1 MRKPIIYSSCL
12 VFLITTSIPW
22 AQQAPPLVAPT
33 EALSPADEMKGFKLP
48 KGYVVQLVASE
59 PDIFKPMNLSF
70 DYKGRIWIT
79 DSLEYPYAAKDGT
92 KPRDS
97 VKILS
102 NIGPDG
108 KAQKIETFA
117 EGLNIPIGLLPLPS
131 KKGAPQTA
139 LVHSI
144 PNVYK
149 MQDTNNDN
157 KADTK
162 EPFLTGF
169 GFRDTHGMTNSFQLH
184 WDGWVHATHGFS
196 NDSEVKSSEGKLLKM
211 NSGNTY
217 RYRPDGTGLQSYTRG
232 QVNPFGMTVD
242 SWGNFYTAD
251 CHSSPIYQLIQGAT
265 YPSFSKPHDG
275 LGFGPI
281 LISTGLNHKS
291 SLVMKSGSSTALG
304 VAPFRSTRSWLILL
318 VTTLPMIMVS

>member
-1 MRKPIIYSSCL
+1 MRRPIIYSSCL

-131 KKGAPQTA
+131 KGLRTCCPG
-139 LVHSI
+139 I
-144 PNVYK
+144 
-149 MQDTNNDN
+149 
-157 KADTK
+157 
-162 EPFLTGF
+162 
-169 GFRDTHGMTNSFQLH
+169 R
-184 WDGWVHATHGFS
+184 
-196 NDSEVKSSEGKLLKM
+196 LL
-211 NSGNTY
+211 
-217 RYRPDGTGLQSYTRG
+217 
-232 QVNPFGMTVD
+232 
-242 SWGNFYTAD
+242 
-251 CHSSPIYQLIQGAT
+251 
-265 YPSFSKPHDG
+265 
-275 LGFGPI
+275 
-281 LISTGLNHKS
+281 
-291 SLVMKSGSSTALG
+291 
-304 VAPFRSTRSWLILL
+304 
-318 VTTLPMIMVS
+318 